1 MATDSCPVRSR
12 RSQFQ
17 ACPRSPACRQWGPR
31 MRRCGRM
38 AGSRHVGRVRVIAPR
53 TGQAGRRLLGGT
65 RAPAAC

>member
-38 AGSRHVGRVRVIAPR
+38 AGSRYVGRVIAPR

-65 RAPAAC
+65 RAPAAR